1 MGACYK
7 NRIGQEPNQ
16 LKEDEFF
23 GYGVNTGMGCF
34 MDAGKTIFTR
44 L

>member
-7 NRIGQEPNQ
+7 NRAKLNQ

-34 MDAGKTIFTR
+34 MDNGVSTISPS